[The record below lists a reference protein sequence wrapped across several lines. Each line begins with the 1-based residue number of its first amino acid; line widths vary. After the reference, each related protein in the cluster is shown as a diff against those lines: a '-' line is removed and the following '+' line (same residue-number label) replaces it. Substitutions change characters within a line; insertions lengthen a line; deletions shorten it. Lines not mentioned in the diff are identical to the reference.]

1 MSKSVLSFKELTS
14 FFKKGNCKLI
24 VSFRIDTVML
34 AVFMVKNNIKTNEIS
49 LPFALDIEFSLGQ
62 PYFFT
67 ESEDLLIPKQIYY

>member
-49 LPFALDIEFSLGQ
+49 LLFALDIGSVWDNHTFSLKVKI
-62 PYFFT
+62 
-67 ESEDLLIPKQIYY
+67 S